1 MSETTKEDD
10 YDPWET
16 VSGTPFLSPAQREYY
31 NKNRKNTF
39 DDFKNDPMYDILP
52 VGTWSDF
59 ETFRRYDLKH
69 SKSNPV
75 LIAISSGREHIQ
87 KISYAQYS
95 LKCEFEKGLLSEAYA
110 KMIELHL
117 EVEKMGVMSDFNLSL
132 KPVYKRL
139 KKQRD
144 ENRKLSLTEDDTPPV
159 EEDKMTIMVID
170 EKEEVVD
177 KITGDK
183 IIDE

>member
-1 MSETTKEDD
+1 MTSASRADD
-10 YDPWET
+10 FDPWET

-31 NKNRKNTF
+31 EKNRKTTF

-52 VGTWSDF
+52 VGTWGDF

-75 LIAISSGREHIQ
+75 LMAIAAGREHIQ
-87 KISYAQYS
+87 KITYAQYS
-95 LKCEFEKGLLSEAYA
+95 LKCEFEKGLLSEEYA
-110 KMIELHL
+110 RMIELHL

-144 ENRKLSLTEDDTPPV
+144 EKRKLSLTKDDTEPI
-159 EEDKMTIMVID
+159 EEDKMDIMTID
-170 EKEEVVD
+170 EN
-177 KITGDK
+177 DK
-183 IIDE
+183 IIEE